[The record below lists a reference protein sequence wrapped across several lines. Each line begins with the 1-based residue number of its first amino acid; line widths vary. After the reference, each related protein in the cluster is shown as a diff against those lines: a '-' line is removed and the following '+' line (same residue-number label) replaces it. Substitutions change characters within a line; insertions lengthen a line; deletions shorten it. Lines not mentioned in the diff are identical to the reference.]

1 MNVGKR
7 TKYVLVL
14 FIVLACICMFDVSL
28 ISAASTDADYYAK
41 VLKNQQFIADADGNM
56 EQGIDFILYDIDK
69 DGRKEL
75 IVGGVVGPQAED
87 VSIIY
92 SPKKNKYIKTVILG
106 RVEKVSSKGVYTS
119 DWCQSGAGLYHSEMR
134 YVYQLDSSG
143 KANMVLSK
151 YTDTEYDMGDK
162 KDKITGVGYSKYND
176 GKEIKIT
183 KKKYQSLIQKYKLKK
198 ATTYLITTENIEKYV
213 K

>member
-7 TKYVLVL
+7 YVLGLIV
-14 FIVLACICMFDVSL
+14 VLACICMLDVSV
-28 ISAASTDADYYAK
+28 ISASSTDADYYAK

-56 EQGIDFILYDIDK
+56 EQGIDFILYDINK

-75 IVGGVVGPQAED
+75 IVSGVVGPKAED

-134 YVYQLDSSG
+134 YVYKIGSSG
-143 KANMVLSK
+143 KAYMVLSE
-151 YTDTEYDMGDK
+151 YTDSEYDMRTK
-162 KDKITGVGYSKYND
+162 KDKITGVGYFKYND
-176 GKEIKIT
+176 GKETKIT
-183 KKKYQSLIQKYKLKK
+183 KKKYQSLIQKYKLKRV
-198 ATTYLITTENIEKYV
+198 YMRLITTENIKKHV

>member
-1 MNVGKR
+1 MGKR
-7 TKYVLVL
+7 NVLGL
-14 FIVLACICMFDVSL
+14 FVVLACICMFDVSV
-28 ISAASTDADYYAK
+28 ISASSTDAEYYAK
-41 VLKNQQFIADADGNM
+41 VLKNQQYLDDADGNM
-56 EQGIDFILYDIDK
+56 EQGIDFLLYDINK

-75 IVGGVVGPQAED
+75 IVSGVVGSQAED

-106 RVEKVSSKGVYTS
+106 RVEKVSSKGIYTS
-119 DWCQSGAGLYHSEMR
+119 EWCQSGAGLYHSEMK
-134 YVYQLDSSG
+134 YVYQLYSSG

-151 YTDTEYDMGDK
+151 YTDMEYDMGTQK
-162 KDKITGVGYSKYND
+162 YKTKGAGYSKYSG
-176 GKEIKIT
+176 GKKETRIT

-198 ATTYLITTENIEKYV
+198 ATTHLITTENIKKYV

>member
-56 EQGIDFILYDIDK
+56 EQGIDFILYDINK

-106 RVEKVSSKGVYTS
+106 RVEKVSSKGVLHIRS
-119 DWCQSGAGLYHSEMR
+119 VPIRSGFVSFRDEICIQIRFIWKSE
-134 YVYQLDSSG
+134 YG
-143 KANMVLSK
+143 FK
-151 YTDTEYDMGDK
+151 
-162 KDKITGVGYSKYND
+162 
-176 GKEIKIT
+176 
-183 KKKYQSLIQKYKLKK
+183 
-198 ATTYLITTENIEKYV
+198 
-213 K
+213 

>member
-1 MNVGKR
+1 MNVRKR
-7 TKYVLVL
+7 YVLGL
-14 FIVLACICMFDVSL
+14 FVVLACICMLNVSV
-28 ISAASTDADYYAK
+28 ISASSTDADYYAK

-56 EQGIDFILYDIDK
+56 EQGIDFILYDINK

-75 IVGGVVGPQAED
+75 IVSGVVGPKAED

-92 SPKKNKYIKTVILG
+92 SPKKNKYIKTFILG
-106 RVEKVSSKGVYTS
+106 RVEKISSKGVYTS
-119 DWCQSGAGLYHSEMR
+119 EWCQSGAGLYHSEIR

-151 YTDTEYDMGDK
+151 YTDTEYDMGTQKYKTTGAGYFKYSGK
-162 KDKITGVGYSKYND
+162 KET
-176 GKEIKIT
+176 KIT
-183 KKKYQSLIQKYKLKK
+183 KKNYQSLIQKYKFKK
-198 ATTYLITTENIEKYV
+198 ATTHLITTENIEKYV